1 MSPVRIAEEKSL
13 SAAALG
19 ITIDENTA
27 IVCLDG
33 ILWLTAPATG
43 DIVLARGERVEIRG
57 RGRLA
62 IQALEP
68 SSFIHEHGAKRGFRA
83 IRRWFFEA
91 FARHG

>member
-1 MSPVRIAEEKSL
+1 MSPVRIAEQKSL
-13 SAAALG
+13 SAGALG

-33 ILWLTAPATG
+33 ILWLTAPSTG
-43 DIVLARGERVEIRG
+43 DIVLARGERAQIRG

-68 SSFIHEHGAKRGFRA
+68 ASFVHEHGARRGLRA
-83 IRRWFFEA
+83 LRRWFSDA
-91 FARHG
+91 FGRRG